1 MPNWFYFSLQVIGKE
16 KDVDAFVENV
26 KGTKKY
32 ETEGYEFD
40 FNHFIPQPENIFRG
54 GLSMQ
59 DKERL
64 DKEGTPNWYDWNYVN
79 WGTKWNACCDDFERG
94 AINGSPH
101 FAKYYLRTAWA
112 DPRPVI
118 MKLIEMYKNLDIYI
132 EGEEESNAYGI
143 YISTRDDFYF
153 EEEPQYF
160 DDECGRAV
168 YWSEHTDNVWS
179 WKYVDNDEEVPNQ
192 DDFYPESKYS
202 WT

>member
-1 MPNWFYFSLQVIGKE
+1 VIGKE

-143 YISTRDDFYF
+143 YISTRDDFYL
-153 EEEPQYF
+153 EEEPTF
-160 DDECGRAV
+160 VDEMNERAV
-168 YWSEHTDNVWS
+168 YFSNDNNEYLWR
-179 WKYVDNDEEVPNQ
+179 YVDNDELVPDQ
-192 DDFYPESKYS
+192 EDFYPMNKYS

>member
-143 YISTRDDFYF
+143 YISTRDDFYL
-153 EEEPQYF
+153 EEEPTF
-160 DDECGRAV
+160 VDEMNERAV
-168 YWSEHTDNVWS
+168 YFSNDNNEYLWR
-179 WKYVDNDEEVPNQ
+179 YVDNDELVPDQ
-192 DDFYPESKYS
+192 EDFYPMNKYS

>member
-1 MPNWFYFSLQVIGKE
+1 MPNWFYFSVQVMGKE

-32 ETEGYEFD
+32 DTEGYEFD
-40 FNHFIPQPENIFRG
+40 FNHFIPQPDNIFRG

-64 DKEGTPNWYDWNYVN
+64 DKEGLPNWYDWNNVN

-94 AINGSPH
+94 IINGGPH
-101 FAKYYLRTAWA
+101 FAKYYLRSAWA

-118 MKLIEMYKNLDIYI
+118 LKLIEMYKHLDIYI

-143 YISTRDDFYF
+143 YISTRDDFF
-153 EEEPQYF
+153 LEEEPTF
-160 DDECGRAV
+160 VDEMNERAV
-168 YWSEHTDNVWS
+168 YFSNDNNEYLWRY
-179 WKYVDNDEEVPNQ
+179 KDNDELVPDQ
-192 DDFYPESKYS
+192 EDFYPMNKYS
-202 WT
+202 WR

>member
-1 MPNWFYFSLQVIGKE
+1 MPNWFYFSVQVIGKE

-26 KGTKKY
+26 KGSKEY
-32 ETEGYEFD
+32 DTEGHEFD
-40 FNHFIPQPENIFRG
+40 FNHFIPQPKNIFRG

-64 DKEGTPNWYDWNYVN
+64 DKEGVPNWYDWNNIN
-79 WGTKWNACCDDFERG
+79 WGTKWNARCDDFERG
-94 AINGSPH
+94 TINGSPH

-143 YISTRDDFYF
+143 YISTRDDFYL
-153 EEEPQYF
+153 EEEPTF
-160 DDECGRAV
+160 VDEMNERAV
-168 YWSEHTDNVWS
+168 YFSNDNNEYLWR
-179 WKYVDNDEEVPNQ
+179 YVDNDELVPDQ
-192 DDFYPESKYS
+192 EDFYPMNKYS

>member
-1 MPNWFYFSLQVIGKE
+1 MPNWFYFSVQVIGKE

-26 KGTKKY
+26 KGSKEY
-32 ETEGYEFD
+32 DTEGYEFD
-40 FNHFIPQPENIFRG
+40 FNHFIPQPKNIFRG

-64 DKEGTPNWYDWNYVN
+64 DKEGVPNWYDWNNIN
-79 WGTKWNACCDDFERG
+79 WGTKWNARCDDFERG
-94 AINGSPH
+94 TINGSPH

-118 MKLIEMYKNLDIYI
+118 MKLIEMYKNLDICI

-143 YISTRDDFYF
+143 YILTRDDFYL
-153 EEEPQYF
+153 EEEPTF
-160 DDECGRAV
+160 VDEMNERAV
-168 YWSEHTDNVWS
+168 YFSNDNNEYLWR
-179 WKYVDNDEEVPNQ
+179 YVDNDELVPDQ
-192 DDFYPESKYS
+192 EDFYPMNKYS

>member
-1 MPNWFYFSLQVIGKE
+1 MPNWFYFSVQVIGKE

-26 KGTKKY
+26 KGSKEY
-32 ETEGYEFD
+32 DTEGYEFD
-40 FNHFIPQPENIFRG
+40 FNHFIPQPKNIFRG

-64 DKEGTPNWYDWNYVN
+64 DKEGVPNWYDWNNIN
-79 WGTKWNACCDDFERG
+79 WGTKWNARCDDFERG
-94 AINGSPH
+94 TINGSPH

-143 YISTRDDFYF
+143 YISTRDDFYL
-153 EEEPQYF
+153 EEEPTF
-160 DDECGRAV
+160 VDEMNERAV
-168 YWSEHTDNVWS
+168 YFSNDNNEYLWR
-179 WKYVDNDEEVPNQ
+179 YVDNDELVPDQ
-192 DDFYPESKYS
+192 EDFYPMNKYS
-202 WT
+202 CT